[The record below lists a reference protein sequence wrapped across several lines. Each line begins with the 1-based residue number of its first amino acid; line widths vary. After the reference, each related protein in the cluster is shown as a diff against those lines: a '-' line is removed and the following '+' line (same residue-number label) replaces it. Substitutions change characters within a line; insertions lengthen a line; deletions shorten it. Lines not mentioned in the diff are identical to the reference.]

1 MSEHD
6 NPLIVDDIEVTEFL
20 KRWTEGDEQALAE
33 ALPVIYGELHKV
45 AGYHLRRESKGHTLQ
60 TTALVNEA
68 YLQLVNGKNWQFENR
83 NQFYLLA
90 GQVMRHILV
99 SHARARL
106 ARKRGGGNVN
116 TPLDEKIELTH
127 GYAIDMENLVAIDD
141 ALKNLESMDPRQ
153 CKIVE
158 LRFFAGMNNGEIAE
172 ILGVSTMTVKRE
184 WRTAR
189 CWLSREL
196 GH

>member
-1 MSEHD
+1 MDTSELTQLLND
-6 NPLIVDDIEVTEFL
+6 WTAGDKDAIDRIMPLVYND
-20 KRWTEGDEQALAE
+20 
-33 ALPVIYGELHKV
+33 
-45 AGYHLRRESKGHTLQ
+45 LRRMAENRFSKERANHTLQ
-60 TTALVNEA
+60 PTALVNEA